1 MINLSHTAKEKYLDS
16 PRAYYL
22 HYLMNLREEQCGSAL
37 FFGNAMDNALN
48 VLLLERDLE
57 KAKVEFDKQ
66 MRTFTYNNETLDIL
80 KTNKIKYSKADY
92 DETLVPVDTPEE
104 IKSWTSLHAKGLMF
118 LDAYNEQI
126 IPKIKKVLTVQQFM
140 EIKNEAGDKI
150 IGFVD
155 LICEWE
161 DGRIVIFDNKTSSVD
176 YKKDKLQNDAPQLA
190 TYMESDLVKQFK
202 PTHQGYIVISK
213 KVRKKDPRVRIDV
226 IIDQIPEELIEKT
239 FSDYDKALKGI
250 KRGEFQC
257 SGTCDKPW
265 GKCPYKA
272 YCETDGA
279 DLTGLVKL
287 KKKD

>member
-1 MINLSHTAKEKYLDS
+1 MINLSHTAKEKYMDS

-22 HYLMNLREEQCGSAL
+22 HYLLNLREEKCGSAL

-48 VLLLERDLE
+48 VLLVDRDLE
-57 KAKVEFDKQ
+57 KSKVEFDRQ
-66 MRTFTYNNETLDIL
+66 MRTFAYNNETLDIL
-80 KTNKIKYSKADY
+80 NTDKIKYSKSDL
-92 DETLVPVDTPEE
+92 DESLVPEGTEE
-104 IKSWTSLHAKGLMF
+104 HLKAWTSLRAKGMMF
-118 LDAYNEQI
+118 LDAYHKDI
-126 IPKIKKVLTVQQFM
+126 LPKIKKVLTIQQYM

-155 LICEWE
+155 LVCEWE
-161 DGRIVIFDNKTSSVD
+161 DGRIIIFDNKTSSVD
-176 YKKDKLQNDAPQLA
+176 YASNKLQDDAPQLA
-190 TYMESDLVKQFK
+190 TYMESPLIKK
-202 PTHQGYIVISK
+202 YNPTHQGYIVISK
-213 KVRKKDPRVRIDV
+213 KVRKKEPRVRIEV
-226 IIDQIPEELIEKT
+226 IIDQIPETLIEKT
-239 FSDYDKALKGI
+239 FADYDKVLKCI

-287 KKKD
+287 TKKT